1 MWEGSERAVIAASR
15 EKVWGV
21 ITDVGVHAKLA
32 GSGEIEAIR
41 LHGPVALGSTWEA
54 DIRVPGLDE
63 PFVSRSTVLVF
74 DALTEF
80 SWSSEPRPVVPGEP
94 RSVPMVTWW
103 FRLSADGDR
112 TTLDHSF
119 RVVEPEVGADELEEF
134 FERTDRVASIRA
146 GMRTTLENIQVS
158 AAG

>member
-1 MWEGSERAVIAASR
+1 MWEGSERALVAASL
-15 EKVWGV
+15 ETVWAV
-21 ITDVGVHAKLA
+21 ITDVGRHAELA

-41 LHGPVALGSTWEA
+41 LHGPLALGSTWEA

-63 PFVSRSTVLVF
+63 PFVSRSTVLVL
-74 DALTEF
+74 DAPREF

-94 RSVPMVTWW
+94 RSVPTVTWW
-103 FRLSADGDR
+103 FRLHADGDR

-119 RVVEPEVGADELEEF
+119 RVVEPEVGADDLEEF
-134 FERTDRVASIRA
+134 FERTDRVVAIRA
-146 GMRTTLENIQVS
+146 GMRTTLENIQVR